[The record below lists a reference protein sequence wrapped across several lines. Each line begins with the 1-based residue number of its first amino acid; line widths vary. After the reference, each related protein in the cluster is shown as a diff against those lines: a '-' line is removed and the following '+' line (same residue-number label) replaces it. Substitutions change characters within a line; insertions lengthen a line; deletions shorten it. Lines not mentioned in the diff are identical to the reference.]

1 MIIYSEK
8 EQSPVSEKY
17 TPNSLSNPI
26 IPNYGLSL
34 FILSKEQEKPE
45 KSSTE
50 EKDLFPTCP
59 KIIDIGYD
67 LFNLLDE
74 SVITFFYNKTHRNS
88 LQKTQKNSMMV
99 LITVFLLKISYPQ
112 GNQLKFQLKT
122 IHRVSIIVCPL

>member
-50 EKDLFPTCP
+50 EKDLFPTSP

-67 LFNLLDE
+67 IFNLLDE
-74 SVITFFYNKTHRNS
+74 SVITYFIINNRNL
-88 LQKTQKNSMMV
+88 LQKTQKN
-99 LITVFLLKISYPQ
+99 
-112 GNQLKFQLKT
+112 
-122 IHRVSIIVCPL
+122 